1 MAEES
6 TESRSAA
13 GPRLPKVDPREIG
26 YGVLIAVAALLI
38 YLVYNSARA
47 SDILDPAAMDYAQVA
62 RNVARGEGFTTS
74 IVRPMSL
81 ARVQNISH
89 HPDLYHAPLHPLWMS
104 LFFRVGGARP
114 QMAAWAC
121 GVAYLLSLP
130 LVFYLG
136 LKLFGR
142 RVALL
147 ALALYAVNYLSLQ
160 YAVSGLETSLA
171 TLLATVLMLVLYFHL
186 HAGEKPAPVTA
197 ALCGAAASLCFLV
210 DYIYLCL
217 LAPVLVVVV
226 LREGRRWWA
235 EMAICLAAF
244 VLVATPWAIRNTRV
258 AGSPFFTL
266 ELGEIV
272 SNTTTYKG
280 HSLFR
285 QYTKPVE
292 PVSFLIAH
300 PREIWQKVRPM
311 TLNMYES
318 LPSLGGPWVAA
329 FFLAGIFLRFG
340 GGGVRNL
347 RAAHYGWVLLLAA
360 ALCFMS
366 ADARYLVALS
376 PLVAI
381 VAAAAFLTLVD
392 NWLERIT
399 GPRRKRQA
407 LTWSIVALVAICWYP
422 VFGTTATWEKQS
434 TETTDELALVAKT
447 LADRKVHPVVADQPW
462 TLAWYGDIEAIWL
475 PQTAEDLH
483 AMETAVGPM
492 RYMVLS
498 QLITSA
504 ADQEGLA
511 PWAELYAA
519 ARRGL
524 KAPHERFVAAD
535 VLGEKGQWVLFGRMP
550 EGAGG
555 GETAEGGA
563 GGASGT
569 GGG

>member
-1 MAEES
+1 MQDES
-6 TESRSAA
+6 TEGRSAV
-13 GPRLPKVDPREIG
+13 GPRLPRINPRDIG
-26 YGVLIAVAALLI
+26 YGALIAVAALFI
-38 YLVYNSARA
+38 YLVYHSARA
-47 SDILDPAAMDYAQVA
+47 GDILDPAAMDYAQVA
-62 RNVARGEGFTTS
+62 RNIAHGEGFTTS

-104 LFFRVGGARP
+104 LFFRMGGATP

-121 GVAYLLSLP
+121 GAAYLLSLP

-171 TLLATVLMLVLYFHL
+171 TLLATVLMLALYFHL
-186 HAGEKPAPVTA
+186 SAGGKPAPVTA
-197 ALCGAAASLCFLV
+197 ALCGAVASLCFLV

-217 LAPVLVVVV
+217 LLPVLVAVV
-226 LREGRRWWA
+226 LREGKRRWA

-285 QYTKPVE
+285 QYAAPAQPLGFIV
-292 PVSFLIAH
+292 AH
-300 PREIWQKVRPM
+300 PKEMWQKVRPM

-329 FFLAGIFLRFG
+329 FFLAAIFLRFG
-340 GGGVRNL
+340 GGGLRNL
-347 RAAHYGWVLLLAA
+347 RATHYAWVLLLAG
-360 ALCFMS
+360 ALCLMS

-392 NWLERIT
+392 AWIEKIT

-407 LTWSIVALVAICWYP
+407 LVWCITALVAVCWYP
-422 VFGTTATWEKQS
+422 VLGTTATWEKQS
-434 TETTDELALVAKT
+434 TDATDELKLVAKT

-462 TLAWYGDIEAIWL
+462 TLAWYGNIEAIWL
-475 PQTAEDLH
+475 PQTADDLH
-483 AMETAVGPM
+483 AMESAVGPM

-498 QLITSA
+498 PLITSA
-504 ADQEGLA
+504 GDQEGLA

-535 VLGEKGQWVLFGRMP
+535 VLGEKGQWVLFGRIP

-555 GETAEGGA
+555 GE
-563 GGASGT
+563 GGASSAA
-569 GGG
+569 GG

>member
-1 MAEES
+1 MPEES
-6 TESRSAA
+6 TESRSARPA
-13 GPRLPKVDPREIG
+13 WLSQVQPREVG
-26 YGVLIAVAALLI
+26 YGALIAVAALFI
-38 YLVYNSARA
+38 YLVYSSARA
-47 SDILDPAAMDYAQVA
+47 GDILDPAAMDYAQVA
-62 RNVARGEGFTTS
+62 RNIAQGEGFTTN

-89 HPDLYHAPLHPLWMS
+89 HPDLYHAPLHPLWTS
-104 LFFRVGGARP
+104 LFFRLGGATP

-121 GVAYLLSLP
+121 GAAYLLSLP
-130 LVFYLG
+130 LMFYLG

-142 RVALL
+142 RIALL
-147 ALALYAVNYLSLQ
+147 ALALYGVNYLSLQ

-171 TLLATVLMLVLYFHL
+171 TLLATVLMLGLYFHL
-186 HAGEKPAPVTA
+186 TAGDKPAPVTA

-217 LAPVLVVVV
+217 LLPVLVVLV
-226 LREGRRWWA
+226 LRSGKRRWA
-235 EMAICLAAF
+235 EAAICLAAF
-244 VLVATPWAIRNTRV
+244 VLVAAPWAVRNTRV

-272 SNTTTYKG
+272 SNTITYKG

-285 QYTKPVE
+285 QYTAPAE
-292 PVSFLIAH
+292 PLSFLVSH

-340 GGGVRNL
+340 GGGLRNL
-347 RAAHYGWVLLLAA
+347 RGVHYAWVLLLAA
-360 ALCFMS
+360 TLCFMS

-392 NWLERIT
+392 QWVEKIT
-399 GPRRKRQA
+399 GPRHKRQA
-407 LTWSIVALVAICWYP
+407 LGWSIAALVAICWYP

-434 TETTDELALVAKT
+434 PDAADELKLVAKT
-447 LADRKVHPVVADQPW
+447 LADRKVHPVLTDQPW
-462 TLAWYGDIEAIWL
+462 TLAWFGNIEAVWL
-475 PQTAEDLH
+475 PQTSGDLH
-483 AMETAVGPM
+483 VMETAVGPM
-492 RYMVLS
+492 RYMVLGP
-498 QLITSA
+498 LIASA

-535 VLGEKGQWVLFGRMP
+535 ILGEKGQWVLFGRIP
-550 EGAGG
+550 EGAAGGVGGEGGTGGAGG
-555 GETAEGGA
+555 G
-563 GGASGT
+563 
-569 GGG
+569 